1 MDMKMIRPIR
11 CESGYEQRLKEIERY
26 FENEP
31 QPEIAEAE
39 RFITVWP

>member
-1 MDMKMIRPIR
+1 MDMSMIRPIR
-11 CESGYEQRLKEIERY
+11 SESGYEQRLEEIERY

-31 QPEIAEAE
+31 QPETAEAE